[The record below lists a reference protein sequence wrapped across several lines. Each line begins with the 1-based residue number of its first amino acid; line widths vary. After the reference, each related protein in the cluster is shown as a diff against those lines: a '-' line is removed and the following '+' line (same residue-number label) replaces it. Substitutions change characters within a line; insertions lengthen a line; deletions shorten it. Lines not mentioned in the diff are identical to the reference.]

1 MVALLKAQGI
11 LHVSLY
17 NADEAML
24 HNWVARNVIAHV
36 PVTLVKFLQ
45 STVLYLSSVVSR
57 KELSARVCSVLGDSM
72 VFMTSL
78 KCSPHGLTVFVI
90 FIDVAFV

>member
-45 STVLYLSSVVSR
+45 STGISLTIHSGTPKQPGIALSTYIYELYIENIRSDLS
-57 KELSARVCSVLGDSM
+57 ENN
-72 VFMTSL
+72 
-78 KCSPHGLTVFVI
+78 
-90 FIDVAFV
+90 